1 MHGNCYQASTG
12 EKSPV
17 KKSRYQYKETIVRG
31 TDTGMLVLGSFKR
44 KNIADV
50 LCQRWQLENWEDLTA
65 ENIPEFEVRKSIV
78 RDIALFKD
86 SSVVL
91 NPAGKTMFGRW
102 QVDVRDGVKFLT
114 ISLSDKSQR
123 IYAIVELLSH
133 LLVLRDPKRD
143 DLFLNYSA
151 PAVQHVNMYNDPFH
165 PVNNQWRIKP
175 SVKES
180 DSAIYARIKNCL
192 LFFAMYFRDHIKRKA
207 ETIAFEELPEIFTWY
222 NKGIGLPDRQNLSAS
237 WIECFY
243 DKEQALKGYSILRRL
258 IVDYEYEWPSRAPG
272 WTYETQSVLEQMY
285 HRIDKIRE

>member
-1 MHGNCYQASTG
+1 MNGNCYQATNR
-12 EKSPV
+12 EKSPGR
-17 KKSRYQYKETIVRG
+17 KPRYQYKETIVTG
-31 TDTGMLVLGSFKR
+31 TDTGMIVLGSFKR

-65 ENIPEFEVRKSIV
+65 DNIPGFEARKSIV

-114 ISLSDKSQR
+114 ISFTDKSKR
-123 IYAIVELLSH
+123 TYVIAELLSN
-133 LLVLRDPKRD
+133 LLILRVPGLE
-143 DLFLNYSA
+143 DLLLNYSA
-151 PAVQHVNMYNDPFH
+151 PAVRHVNMYNDPFH

-175 SVKES
+175 AVKES
-180 DSAIYARIKNCL
+180 DSAIFARIKNCL
-192 LFFAMYFRDHIKRKA
+192 LFFAMYFRDHIKRKE

-222 NKGIGLPDRQNLSAS
+222 NKGIGLPDKENLSES

-243 DKEQALKGYSILRRL
+243 DKEQAMKGYSILRRL
-258 IVDYEYEWPSRAPG
+258 IVDYEYEWPSRARG
-272 WTYETQSVLEQMY
+272 WTYETHSVLEQMY
-285 HRIDKIRE
+285 HKIDKMKK